1 MTEDRPKSP
10 TFGELYSKLV
20 ANVEL
25 VLKGKRSTIEE
36 VVICLL
42 AGGHLLIED
51 VPGLGKTTFARSLA
65 ASTQMQWH
73 RIQFTPDLLP
83 SDVTGNAIFN
93 MKTSEFEFR
102 PGAVFANIVLADEI
116 NRASPKTQSALLEVM
131 EEGTVTSDRTIY
143 TVPRPFM
150 VIATQNPIDMDGT
163 YSLPE
168 AQMDRF
174 LMKISVGYPSAEAE
188 ATIIAQERNGATVEN
203 LKPVLT
209 VAEITAMIAY
219 VKQVKST
226 PQVDRYIVDL
236 CAATRENN
244 ASRLG
249 ASPRGSLALLRSAR
263 ASAAIDGRAFVTPD
277 DVKRMAH
284 AVLTHRVIV
293 KPEAELSGITAK
305 DVVDQAMS
313 SVPVPHALAE

>member
-1 MTEDRPKSP
+1 MVEERAKTP
-10 TFGELYSKLV
+10 TFGALYSKLV
-20 ANVEL
+20 SNVEL
-25 VLKGKRSTIEE
+25 VLKGKRATVENAI
-36 VVICLL
+36 ICLL
-42 AGGHLLIED
+42 AEGHLLIED
-51 VPGLGKTTFARSLA
+51 VPGLGKTTLARSLA
-65 ASTQMQWH
+65 KSTQMQWH

-93 MKTSEFEFR
+93 LKTSEFEFR

-150 VIATQNPIDMDGT
+150 VVATQNPIDMEGT
-163 YSLPE
+163 YALPE

-174 LMKISVGYPSAEAE
+174 LMKVSVGYPSTEAE
-188 ATIIAQERNGATVEN
+188 MSVIAQERNGASVEE
-203 LKPVLT
+203 LKPVLS
-209 VAEITAMIAY
+209 VAEIVAMITY

-236 CAATRENN
+236 CTATRENN

-249 ASPRGSLALLRSAR
+249 ASPRGSLALLRTAR
-263 ASAAIDGRAFVTPD
+263 ACAAIDGRAFVTPD

-284 AVLTHRVIV
+284 AVLVHRVIV
-293 KPEAELSGITAK
+293 KPEAELSGITSS
-305 DVVDQAMS
+305 DIVDQALG
-313 SVPVPHALAE
+313 SVPVPHMLAE